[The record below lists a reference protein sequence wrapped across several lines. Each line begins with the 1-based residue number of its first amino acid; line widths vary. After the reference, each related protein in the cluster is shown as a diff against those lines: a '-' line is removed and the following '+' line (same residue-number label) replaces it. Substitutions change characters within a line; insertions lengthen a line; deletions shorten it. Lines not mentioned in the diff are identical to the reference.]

1 MNSIFIIYLMS
12 PTENFKLA
20 LAIQTEMVLLAAYM
34 LRTLQ
39 SSLVFNLGKIS
50 LLNTLG
56 TQNSIEI
63 SQDWTKHI

>member
-1 MNSIFIIYLMS
+1 MS

-20 LAIQTEMVLLAAYM
+20 LAIQTETVLLAAYM
-34 LRTLQ
+34 LRMLQ

-50 LLNTLG
+50 SLNALG

>member
-20 LAIQTEMVLLAAYM
+20 LAIRTETVLLAAYM

-50 LLNTLG
+50 SLNTLG